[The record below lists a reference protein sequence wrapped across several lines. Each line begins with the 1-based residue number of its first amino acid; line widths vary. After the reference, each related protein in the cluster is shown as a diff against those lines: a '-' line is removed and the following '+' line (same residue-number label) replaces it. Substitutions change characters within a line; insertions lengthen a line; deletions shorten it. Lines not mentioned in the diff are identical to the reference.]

1 MNKAEIVLE
10 LINLRNDIAFE
21 KSIPK
26 RIKKA
31 IHNRLSGIIID
42 LLDEDKPDCSSCP
55 AMKKVDNLADA
66 IDQAVLI
73 SKETRTP
80 FKVACITRPYQG
92 DINES
97 D

>member
-1 MNKAEIVLE
+1 MNKAEIVME
-10 LINLRNDIAFE
+10 LSTLRADVDFDY
-21 KSIPK
+21 SIPK
-26 RIKKA
+26 PAKKA
-31 IHNRLSGIIID
+31 IVNRIGEIIID
-42 LLDEDKPDCSSCP
+42 LLDDDKPNCSNCP
-55 AMKKVDNLADA
+55 AMRKVDNLADA

-80 FKVACITRPYQG
+80 FKVACIARPYQG

>member
-1 MNKAEIVLE
+1 MNKAEMVNKLSNVKTIIS
-10 LINLRNDIAFE
+10 LINVRQDV
-21 KSIPK
+21 
-26 RIKKA
+26 KKTLNMN
-31 IHNRLSGIIID
+31 INEVIEELTKD
-42 LLDEDKPDCSSCP
+42 TCSNCP